1 MSEQDDRRERLEK
14 IAHEH
19 VEHLSGETA
28 LGHTDPAARGERV
41 TEETP
46 GATGGGEGQVQG
58 IGDMAGTGTRAP
70 LGDESTGGEAA
81 REAIGAEPGE
91 SGEVEDRS
99 TGEASRE
106 EVTGDQGGG

>member
-28 LGHTDPAARGERV
+28 LGGTDPAARGERV
-41 TEETP
+41 ARETP
-46 GATGGGEGQVQG
+46 DSAQGGEGRVQG
-58 IGDMAGTGTRAP
+58 AGDMTATGNAP
-70 LGDESTGGEAA
+70 LGDQSTGGEAA

-91 SGEVEDRS
+91 SGEIEDRS
-99 TGEASRE
+99 TGEASRDE
-106 EVTGDQGGG
+106 MTGGQGGG